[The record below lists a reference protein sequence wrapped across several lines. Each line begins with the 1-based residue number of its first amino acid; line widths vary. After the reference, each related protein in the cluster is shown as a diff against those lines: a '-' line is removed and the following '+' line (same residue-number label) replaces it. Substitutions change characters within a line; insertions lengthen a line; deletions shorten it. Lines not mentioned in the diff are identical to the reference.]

1 MTTKFD
7 DLLGRFRGY
16 LASVDD
22 ALVRDAVARIGW
34 AMPARV
40 LEPHSLGCL
49 RHLDR
54 AAELAPAEAR
64 PLVRLVA
71 DQRNDLRWGQ
81 TYNEADFGKE
91 FIDNYGWLE
100 VFGTRGHF
108 VNDEVAAGL
117 LILGPDIVY
126 PDHHHVAE
134 EIYIPLTGGTEWR
147 MGEGGFRMRA
157 AGEVIHH
164 ASNVSHAMRTAEE
177 PLLALYIWRGGPLAQ
192 KSNDHRNCRAGQ
204 GLMARAIMLQGTGS
218 DVGKTVLVAG
228 LCRAARNRGLKVR
241 PFKPQNMS
249 NNAAVANIPGDDN
262 AGGGEIGRA
271 QWLQAIACGVA
282 PRVHM
287 NPVLLKPQTDV
298 GAQVIVQGKV
308 FGEARARDYQA
319 LKGRADGC
327 GARIP
332 GRRWARAPTS
342 SLSRVPARRPK
353 STCAAATSPIWALP
367 RVPTCRWCLSA
378 TSIAAA
384 SSPRSPARI

>member
-1 MTTKFD
+1 VTTKFD

-34 AMPARV
+34 AMPPRA
-40 LEPHSLGCL
+40 LEPHPLGCL

-54 AAELAPAEAR
+54 AAELASAEAR

-81 TYNEADFGKE
+81 TYNEADFGRE

-108 VNDEVAAGL
+108 VNDDVAAGL
-117 LILGPDIVY
+117 LILGPEIVY

-177 PLLALYIWRGGPLAQ
+177 PLLALYIWRDGPLAQ
-192 KSNDHRNCRAGQ
+192 KSNITGTVV
-204 GLMARAIMLQGTGS
+204 ARG
-218 DVGKTVLVAG
+218 
-228 LCRAARNRGLKVR
+228 RG
-241 PFKPQNMS
+241 
-249 NNAAVANIPGDDN
+249 
-262 AGGGEIGRA
+262 
-271 QWLQAIACGVA
+271 
-282 PRVHM
+282 
-287 NPVLLKPQTDV
+287 
-298 GAQVIVQGKV
+298 
-308 FGEARARDYQA
+308 
-319 LKGRADGC
+319 
-327 GARIP
+327 
-332 GRRWARAPTS
+332 
-342 SLSRVPARRPK
+342 
-353 STCAAATSPIWALP
+353 
-367 RVPTCRWCLSA
+367 
-378 TSIAAA
+378 
-384 SSPRSPARI
+384 